1 MVLPPHGTLT
11 LINIKQRPFNLF
23 WPVLKID
30 LYTKIIIMHKILL
43 ATFLLPALQTSQAQ
57 TPTSQPLKEGKIIY
71 ERKVNLHRRLTDES
85 MKSMV
90 PEFNT
95 SKAELD
101 FSADE
106 SIYKS
111 IKEEKDIR
119 DEAGQE
125 HNGNMMMRIGGGPD
139 DQTYKNYATERIT
152 EQREL
157 GPKKYLIEDTLHRQ
171 NWKLETETR
180 TIKGYPCKKAT
191 TKGKDGGEIVAWY
204 AEDIQTS
211 SGPESFGNL
220 PGLIMELNINDAEI
234 VFTALDIVT
243 KDFDKNIVKAPS
255 DGKKISREAFRKM
268 MEDQFGANPGGGPTI
283 RIIRN

>member
-11 LINIKQRPFNLF
+11 LINIKQRPVNLLC
-23 WPVLKID
+23 PAPKID
-30 LYTKIIIMHKILL
+30 LYTKIITMQKILL
-43 ATFLLPALQTSQAQ
+43 AAFLLPALQTTQAQ
-57 TPTSQPLKEGKIIY
+57 TQTPQTLKEGKIIY

-95 SKAELD
+95 SKVELD
-101 FSADE
+101 FSSDE
-106 SIYKS
+106 SIYKN

-125 HNGNMMMRIGGGPD
+125 HNGNLVMKIGGGPE
-139 DQTYKNYATERIT
+139 DQTYKNYATDRIT
-152 EQREL
+152 EQLEL
-157 GPKKYLIEDTLHRQ
+157 GPKKYLIEDTLQKQ

-180 TIKGYPCKKAT
+180 TIKGYTCKKAT
-191 TKGKDGGEIVAWY
+191 TKGRDGGEIIAWY

-220 PGLIMELNINDAEI
+220 PGLILELNINDAEI

-243 KDFDKNIVKAPS
+243 RDFDKTMVKAPS
-255 DGKKISREAFRKM
+255 DGKKISRAAFRKM